1 MSDRTP
7 TDYALEHAEYMAKT
21 AERLLDAMN
30 AADEAR
36 MRLDDDEGDNEE
48 SLRIASEQADD
59 LCSEYRQTLSNKIYE
74 FRKRRDRAAPK
85 EKTVYATARNT
96 AAVRKGYE
104 MGGYVK
110 QEAPDPRAEVART
123 IKIITDQIDDVG
135 KKVDTQPMCSG
146 CRTPSCCNAHGCQ
159 HTDQGAT

>member
-7 TDYALEHAEYMAKT
+7 TDYALEHAEDMAKT

-36 MRLDDDEGDNEE
+36 FMLEASNDEIHRQLSQE
-48 SLRIASEQADD
+48 ADD
-59 LCSEYRQTLSNKIYE
+59 VRSEYRQALRNKIYE

-110 QEAPDPRAEVART
+110 QEAPDPRTVVRT
-123 IKIITDQIDDVG
+123 VKVIADQIVDVNNM
-135 KKVDTQPMCSG
+135 VEPRTQPMCSG
-146 CRTPSCCNAHGCQ
+146 CRTPTCCNAHGCQ